1 VSPGGQPPGQKQR
14 KSRFLQWNGHGE
26 PVWSHVIS
34 IAYEENSLLRGT
46 MEFLP
51 PINEF
56 DPADQSKNNRISCG
70 P

>member
-1 VSPGGQPPGQKQR
+1 
-14 KSRFLQWNGHGE
+14 LQWNGHGE